1 MFEVNPAMKPIVRAF
16 EAPYTDSIGAMIVSI
31 QNQEYGI
38 PITLADQP
46 DLRDIE
52 QFYQNGAGN
61 FWFAEYCGQVV
72 GSIALLDIG
81 HQQAALRKMFV
92 AKEFRGR
99 EYGVAAT
106 LLQTL
111 MDWSRTHQ
119 LAEIYLGTTA
129 QFLAAHRF
137 YEKHG
142 FIEVDQSTLPSAF
155 PVMAID
161 SKFYRYT
168 L

>member
-1 MFEVNPAMKPIVRAF
+1 MPTLKPPIKLAVRTF
-16 EAPYTDSIGAMIVSI
+16 EAPYADAIGAMIVSI
-31 QNQEYGI
+31 QSEEYGI

-46 DLRDIE
+46 DLRNIE

-61 FWFAEYCGQVV
+61 FWFAEYGGEVV

-92 AKEFRGR
+92 AKAFRGR
-99 EYGVAAT
+99 EHGVAAM

-111 MDWSRTHQ
+111 MDWARTHQ
-119 LAEIYLGTTA
+119 FTEIYLGTTA

-137 YEKHG
+137 YEKQG
-142 FIEVDQSTLPSAF
+142 FLEIDRATLPVAF